1 MANIMSKVKLSNSVS
16 RNGFD
21 LSKRNLFSAKIGE
34 LLPVYCKEVIPGD
47 KFDIDIK
54 ALSRTLPINTAAFVR
69 IKEYYDWFFVPT
81 NLLWNK
87 FNTFVTQMGNDV
99 QHAKDFFSPAQ
110 ISDRHPYILSDTLY
124 SYLRQMHDGYV
135 ANVSATPK
143 NYFGYDRAMLS
154 CKLLEYLG
162 YGNYS
167 RKWTFDQN
175 APTNAGLAEN
185 VSLNPFPIL
194 AYQKIYSDYFRD
206 SQWEK
211 AHAPSFNIDYMDSL
225 QDGNEINPLNYFAP
239 SNNYD
244 KYNMLDLRYANWHK
258 DLFTGVLP
266 NSQYGDAAAVNL
278 GSLNPSYNDAYI
290 RIINDGYSTLDDLNN
305 SNSVTVSAEGSGS
318 APYTGLETGEL
329 WVWDP
334 SLNTFKIPS
343 QSIANIARAM
353 GMTSGQLNNAFS
365 ILALRQAEALQRW
378 KEITQSRQQD
388 YKDQVQAHFG
398 VTVSDAYSERCKWL
412 GGDSS
417 VIDINEVVNQNL
429 VSDGKRNIADIAG
442 KGVGTHGSH
451 TSFESKVHGYLMCI
465 YHAVP
470 MLDYSL
476 ETRISR
482 QNLKSHVTDYAIPEL
497 DRTGMVQV
505 PMIEMTNDIEL
516 NDGQLIGYAP
526 RYYDYKTEVDEV
538 RGAFRKR
545 DSAWVAPFDDQY
557 LKTLLYA
564 GFTQNQLAPID
575 YTFFKVNPSILDNI
589 FNRQINQPVI
599 EDGVIV
605 SETTDVSVDTDQLMI
620 NCYLDVKAVRNLDR
634 NGLPY

>member
-1 MANIMSKVKLSNSVS
+1 MANIMSQVQLSNSVS

-99 QHAKDFFSPAQ
+99 QHAKDFFTPAQ
-110 ISDRHPYILSDTLY
+110 ISDRHPYMLSDTLY

-167 RKWTFDQN
+167 RKWTFDKN
-175 APTNAGLAEN
+175 APSAGLAEN

-211 AHAPSFNIDYMDSL
+211 AHAPSFNIDYMDAL
-225 QDGNEINPLNYFAP
+225 QDGNEINPLNYFAS

-266 NSQYGDAAAVNL
+266 NSQYGDAATVDL
-278 GSLNPSYNDAYI
+278 SSLIDFSDTNKFPLFS
-290 RIINDGYSTLDDLNN
+290 
-305 SNSVTVSAEGSGS
+305 SAGS
-318 APYTGLETGEL
+318 ANAYYTNYNTG
-329 WVWDP
+329 P
-334 SLNTFKIPS
+334 SGTNLVATESSPNVEFALDKSGVEKI
-343 QSIANIARAM
+343 ATAM
-353 GMTSGQLNNAFS
+353 GLTTTKLQNAFS

-388 YKDQVQAHFG
+388 YKDQIQAHFG
-398 VTVSDAYSERCKWL
+398 VTVSEAYSERCKWL

-442 KGVGTHGSH
+442 KGVGSHVSH
-451 TSFESKVHGYLMCI
+451 TSFESQVHGYLMCI
-465 YHAVP
+465 YHATP

-497 DRTGMVQV
+497 DKTGMVQV

-516 NDGQLIGYAP
+516 NNGQLIGYAP

-557 LKTLLYA
+557 LKSLLYA
-564 GFTQNQLAPID
+564 GFSSNQLSPID
-575 YTFFKVNPSILDNI
+575 YTFFKVNPSILDNL

-599 EDGVIV
+599 EDGVIL